1 MFNFFR
7 RPEPEPQ
14 ELSYVVARL
23 SNDPVITENYRRAAY
38 TLSTMGYNVTASTPT
53 LSPEDAATYS
63 CAVEV
68 AVKEEPLLAGNLL
81 KRIESMAG
89 DYDRWQDDKL
99 PDMSADFDLGYDL
112 PDMSADLD
120 YRLPEMSADLDFDY
134 EPMLDMSDDPLM
146 NEPLPD
152 MDDFEEYDIEAEF
165 ERVEAGFKA
174 VEYQW
179 LLWEYQAFPS
189 AGLRDK
195 LVSMARSIHPYP
207 LDPNHPVYR

>member
-7 RPEPEPQ
+7 CPEPEPQ

-38 TLSTMGYNVTASTPT
+38 TLSTMGYNVSASTPT

-68 AVKEEPLLAGNLL
+68 AVKEEPQLTGKLL
-81 KRIESMAG
+81 KRIELMAG
-89 DYDRWQDDKL
+89 DYDRWDN
-99 PDMSADFDLGYDL
+99 YRL

-134 EPMLDMSDDPLM
+134 EPMLDMSDDPMM
-146 NEPLPD
+146 NEPLSD
-152 MDDFEEYDIEAEF
+152 MDDFEDYDIEAEF
-165 ERVEAGFKA
+165 KRVEAGFKA

-179 LLWEYQAFPS
+179 LMWEYQAFPS
-189 AGLRDK
+189 AGLRHN

-207 LDPNHPVYR
+207 LDPNHPIYST